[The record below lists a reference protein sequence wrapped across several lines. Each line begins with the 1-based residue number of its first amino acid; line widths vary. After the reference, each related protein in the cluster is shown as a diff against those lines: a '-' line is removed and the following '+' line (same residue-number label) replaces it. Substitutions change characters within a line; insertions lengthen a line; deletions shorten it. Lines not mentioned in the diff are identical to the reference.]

1 MTLFVVVKEVDLCR
15 MDGDYDVLYGRAPL
29 LSRRG
34 GRGVVEVIASNPR
47 EIGE

>member
-1 MTLFVVVKEVDLCR
+1 MILFVVVKEVDLCR
-15 MDGDYDVLYGRAPL
+15 MDGDYDVYGRAPL

-34 GRGVVEVIASNPR
+34 GRGIVEVIASNPR